1 MSLNDCSETGPNLLE
16 HIPNIL
22 IRFREN
28 KIEISADIRKAFQ
41 MIEVNPED
49 RKYLKFIWRNIGGS
63 VLTFRHTQSYYCG
76 GIVYV
81 GNDIQKRINWPLGL
95 VKKVYLGEDRNYRV
109 AKSRIK
115 SGEIVRPIQR
125 LYPLEIHFSDMEAHG
140 VQNLSE
146 DPSNLNIKNEQQK
159 RNRRSGKN
167 YIDD

>member
-1 MSLNDCSETGPNLLE
+1 MQNYSSAQKIKWKFNPPVSPWWEGFGKICHVEAIVNERLLT
-16 HIPNIL
+16 
-22 IRFREN
+22 
-28 KIEISADIRKAFQ
+28 
-41 MIEVNPED
+41 
-49 RKYLKFIWRNIGGS
+49 Y
-63 VLTFRHTQSYYCG
+63 SYYCG

-95 VKKVYLGEDRNYRV
+95 IKKVYLGEDGNYRV

-125 LYPLEIHFSDMEAHG
+125 LYPLEIHLSDMEAHG